1 MKVIV
6 GLGNPGEKYENT
18 RHNLGFM
25 VLDALLEKFEEAS
38 KTFWEKDSKL
48 KAATK
53 QVKHGDNTLLL
64 VKPQTFMN
72 DSGIAVQKVLS
83 FYKIDPVDLILIHDE
98 LDLPYGKQRI
108 RFGGGAGGN
117 HGVESVIEHIG
128 DKFLRIRLGIGTDS
142 EHETRREHTD
152 KYVLGKIT
160 SHEKGKT
167 KTMIHEAM
175 KSLDLILEHGID
187 TYMSKYNK

>member
-6 GLGNPGEKYENT
+6 GLGNPGEKYEKT

-25 VLDALLEKFEEAS
+25 VLDHLLEKYEPAS
-38 KTFWEKDSKL
+38 KTFWETDKKL
-48 KAATK
+48 KAQTK
-53 QVKHGDNTLLL
+53 QIKKGDTTLLL

-72 DSGIAVQKVLS
+72 DSGLAVSKVLS
-83 FYKIDPVDLILIHDE
+83 FYKVAPEDMIVIHDE
-98 LDLPYGKQRI
+98 LDLPFGKQRI
-108 RFGGGAGGN
+108 RFGGGAGGH
-117 HGVESVIEHIG
+117 HGVESIIEHIG
-128 DKFLRIRLGIGTDS
+128 DKFLRIRLGIGTDK

-152 KYVLGKIT
+152 KYVLGNIS

-167 KTMIHEAM
+167 KTMIHEAI

-187 TYMSKYNK
+187 AYMSRYNK